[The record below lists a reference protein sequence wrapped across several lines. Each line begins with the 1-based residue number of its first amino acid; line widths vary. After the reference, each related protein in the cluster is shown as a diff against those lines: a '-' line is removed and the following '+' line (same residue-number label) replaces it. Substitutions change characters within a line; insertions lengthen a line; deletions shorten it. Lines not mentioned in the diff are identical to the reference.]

1 MVTVATLRVCQLA
14 EPKKR
19 LILEG
24 GCEKSKSRAE
34 PPRGESAHIELLA
47 CNLSDSVFISLMRAA
62 LSPCSAQT
70 PPSQLHRGAPGEL
83 VCLHGSKTPC
93 GQPETV

>member
-1 MVTVATLRVCQLA
+1 MVTVATPRVCQLA

-34 PPRGESAHIELLA
+34 PPRRESAHIELLA
-47 CNLSDSVFISLMRAA
+47 CKSVRLCFHLSDESRSLSLQSSNSSIPTTKR
-62 LSPCSAQT
+62 SA
-70 PPSQLHRGAPGEL
+70 R
-83 VCLHGSKTPC
+83 
-93 GQPETV
+93 